1 MEKIKEKPALGERVK
16 EKAVSAPKE
25 LLRKVLDDGSERLRA
40 QLRDTSQQGRRDEY
54 GGDAI
59 EDTAASGLHRAE
71 KELLKQRKKKN
82 TEQSASPQGDAS
94 APSSNSDVP
103 PAIRTRET
111 DAARARAPSPPVR
124 EQARQAAMKQAVKTK
139 NAYISTQRKTV
150 MTAAPEPQ
158 RQGQQA
164 FIQEQGRKA
173 SRQQAQRRRAERRFQ
188 RQDDLRGDSL
198 CSEGFEPT
206 SRGRIKERGG
216 IQPPKKRQFPEPK
229 TPNHAA
235 GIVPKAREGSKS
247 AVLSSEQAMH
257 STTVHATA
265 AGTHVAREAAMQ
277 MAKRQQMTKAAE
289 TATQKTA
296 QAAGR
301 ALRAIIAAAQS
312 LLAAIAAGGST
323 VVAMVL
329 VICLIGLLIV
339 SPFGIFFSGE
349 DSGTGYTM
357 PDAVS
362 IQGSFF
368 EGLKKRAEALE
379 VGEGL
384 HIIQTFEP
392 HPLYAVMEGLGYE
405 HHTEQRS
412 EAEFHV
418 WFCRTEKKEGDSSA
432 PFKPL
437 ALLNYPMIDE
447 KLGQIAV
454 DFWETTWQSE
464 KRVLPYE
471 TRLLLSLTNAVGA
484 GRMRQAARELV
495 KAYIHGVESAAL
507 DDVFELLAWNQGI
520 GFFSSEIGPSA
531 LFQAYK
537 LIKNG
542 EKQGKSREDICNMLR
557 EKFGEKNPEM
567 QVLN

>member
-1 MEKIKEKPALGERVK
+1 MILN
-16 EKAVSAPKE
+16 APCAAWVRIPLKRRE
-25 LLRKVLDDGSERLRA
+25 LS
-40 QLRDTSQQGRRDEY
+40 
-54 GGDAI
+54 
-59 EDTAASGLHRAE
+59 
-71 KELLKQRKKKN
+71 
-82 TEQSASPQGDAS
+82 
-94 APSSNSDVP
+94 
-103 PAIRTRET
+103 
-111 DAARARAPSPPVR
+111 
-124 EQARQAAMKQAVKTK
+124 
-139 NAYISTQRKTV
+139 
-150 MTAAPEPQ
+150 
-158 RQGQQA
+158 
-164 FIQEQGRKA
+164 
-173 SRQQAQRRRAERRFQ
+173 
-188 RQDDLRGDSL
+188 
-198 CSEGFEPT
+198 
-206 SRGRIKERGG
+206 
-216 IQPPKKRQFPEPK
+216 
-229 TPNHAA
+229 
-235 GIVPKAREGSKS
+235 
-247 AVLSSEQAMH
+247 
-257 STTVHATA
+257 
-265 AGTHVAREAAMQ
+265 AREAKTMSYENW
-277 MAKRQQMTKAAE
+277 KNKA
-289 TATQKTA
+289 QGF
-296 QAAGR
+296 Q
-301 ALRAIIAAAQS
+301 
-312 LLAAIAAGGST
+312 
-323 VVAMVL
+323 
-329 VICLIGLLIV
+329 
-339 SPFGIFFSGE
+339 
-349 DSGTGYTM
+349 TM
-357 PDAVS
+357 DVRH

-384 HIIQTFEP
+384 HIIQSFEP

-405 HHTEQRS
+405 HYTEQRG

-542 EKQGKSREDICNMLR
+542 EKQDKSREDICSALR

-567 QVLN
+567 QVLNR